1 VSGVITHSEFN
12 VILKTNFV
20 FEDKPNIGLCVSGG
34 VDSLALFLLMQKWI
48 KKCSGKLSI
57 FHFNHNLRNESSFE
71 AGLLKLKLREFGHK
85 VFVLDWKR
93 NYKTKASMRFA
104 RDVRY
109 KSIINLCQKMS
120 ILHLMT
126 AHHLD
131 DNLETFYMRSKRTN
145 TSLGLSSIPKK
156 TIVGDVQ
163 IIRPFISLSKE
174 RMISTCKY
182 HKIDWFDDS
191 SNKNLVYERPRIRE
205 EFLLKKKN
213 EMNKIFQSFKKIKKL
228 NTKLEDKISSF
239 FISNISF
246 QKYGVF
252 EINKN
257 KYEKCGIELQ
267 IEILKK
273 ILTTCAGKI
282 YPPRKKSIL
291 LFVNKLRKLSNFK
304 HTLHSCIIFVSIDKI
319 TFYKEIPKNIK
330 MKSKKV
336 LKNIPCFWNN
346 RFYLSSKKYNVL
358 CERITAEKWKKV
370 NKKFC
375 LKKSEINFLILRSL
389 PLIKVSK
396 HYFIPFL
403 TDESILYNY
412 GIEFYFLP
420 KIPLTIKNYF

>member
-1 VSGVITHSEFN
+1 
-12 VILKTNFV
+12 
-20 FEDKPNIGLCVSGG
+20 
-34 VDSLALFLLMQKWI
+34 
-48 KKCSGKLSI
+48 
-57 FHFNHNLRNESSFE
+57 
-71 AGLLKLKLREFGHK
+71 
-85 VFVLDWKR
+85 
-93 NYKTKASMRFA
+93 
-104 RDVRY
+104 
-109 KSIINLCQKMS
+109 
-120 ILHLMT
+120 
-126 AHHLD
+126 
-131 DNLETFYMRSKRTN
+131 
-145 TSLGLSSIPKK
+145 
-156 TIVGDVQ
+156 
-163 IIRPFISLSKE
+163 
-174 RMISTCKY
+174 
-182 HKIDWFDDS
+182 
-191 SNKNLVYERPRIRE
+191 
-205 EFLLKKKN
+205 
-213 EMNKIFQSFKKIKKL
+213 MNKILKSFKQIKKL

-291 LFVNKLRKLSNFK
+291 LFVNKSRKLSNFK
-304 HTLHSCIIFVSIDKI
+304 YTLHSCIIFVSIDKI

-336 LKNIPCFWNN
+336 LKNIPCIWNN
-346 RFYLSSKKYNVL
+346 RFFLSSKKYNVL
-358 CERITAEKWKKV
+358 CERITAGKWKKI

-396 HYFIPFL
+396 HYLIPFL
-403 TDESILYNY
+403 TDESILHDY

>member
-1 VSGVITHSEFN
+1 MSGVITQKEFN
-12 VILKTNFV
+12 AILKTDFV

-48 KKCSGKLSI
+48 KECSGKLFV
-57 FHFNHNLRNESSFE
+57 FHFNHNLRNESSSE
-71 AGLLKLKLREFGHK
+71 AGLLKSKLNEFGHK

-93 NYKTKASMRFA
+93 NSKTKINMRVA
-104 RDVRY
+104 RDFRY
-109 KSIINLCQKMS
+109 KSIINLCEKMS

-126 AHHLD
+126 AHHQD
-131 DNLETFYMRSKRTN
+131 DNLETFYMRSKRAH

-156 TIVGDVQ
+156 TIVGNVQ
-163 IIRPFISLSKE
+163 IIRPLISLSKE

-182 HKIDWFDDS
+182 HKIDWFNDP
-191 SNKNLVYERPRIRE
+191 SNKSLVYERPRIRE
-205 EFLLKKKN
+205 EFFLKKKN
-213 EMNKIFQSFKKIKKL
+213 EMNKILQSFKQIKKL

-257 KYEKCGIELQ
+257 KYEKCDLELQ

-291 LFVNKLRKLSNFK
+291 FFLNKLRKFSNFK

-319 TFYKEIPKNIK
+319 IFYKEIPKNTE

-336 LKNIPCFWNN
+336 LKNIPYFWNN

-358 CERITAEKWKKV
+358 CERITLGKWKRI

-396 HYFIPFL
+396 NYLIPFL
-403 TDESILYNY
+403 TDEGILDDY
-412 GIEFYFLP
+412 GIEFYFMP
-420 KIPLTIKNYF
+420 QIPLTIKNYF